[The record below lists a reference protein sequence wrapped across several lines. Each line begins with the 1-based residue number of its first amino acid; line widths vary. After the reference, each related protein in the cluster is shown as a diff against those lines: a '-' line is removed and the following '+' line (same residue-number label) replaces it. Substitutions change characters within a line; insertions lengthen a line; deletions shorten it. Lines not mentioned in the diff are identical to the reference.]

1 MVGIRKQD
9 RPAPDY
15 RTGPIT
21 GAFRWV
27 GPAVTAIVTVTLLV
41 TYPSLPGEVPT
52 HFNGLG
58 EADSFGPR
66 WSVLILAAIFTV
78 IGAVLPFLARK
89 PQLFNLPVRVTEAN
103 AQALYREGETMLVF
117 VGVGLSLL
125 YAGIGLAL
133 HEIGSGIALATGFTV
148 MMGAVLIGLIR
159 TFRVSARAEQR

>member
-1 MVGIRKQD
+1 MVGIRRQI

-21 GAFRWV
+21 SAARWI
-27 GPAVTAIVTVTLLV
+27 GPAVTGIVTIVLLA
-41 TYPSLPGEVPT
+41 TYPSLPDEVPT
-52 HFNGLG
+52 HFNGVG

-78 IGAVLPFLARK
+78 IGALFPYLARK
-89 PQLFNLPVRVTEAN
+89 PQLFNLPVRVTEDN

-117 VGVGLSLL
+117 MGVGLSLL
-125 YAGIGLAL
+125 YAGIGLAV
-133 HEIGSGIALATGFTV
+133 HEIGGGIVLATGFTV

-159 TFRVSARAEQR
+159 IFRVSARSER